1 MTKPHKQLTY
11 ERAYAELSKIL
22 QVLQGQEVGL
32 EELTMYLRRAKE
44 LIQFCQEQ
52 LRLTEN
58 ELETIFTNEE
68 E

>member
-1 MTKPHKQLTY
+1 MSKHKQLTY
-11 ERAYAELSKIL
+11 ELAYAELSKIM

-32 EELTMYLRRAKE
+32 EELTMHLRRAKE

>member
-1 MTKPHKQLTY
+1 MSKQHNQLTY
-11 ERAYAELSKIL
+11 EGAYAELSKIL
-22 QVLQGQEVGL
+22 QILQGQEVGL
-32 EELTMYLRRAKE
+32 EELTVHLRRAKE

-58 ELETIFTNEE
+58 ELETIFTSEE

>member
-1 MTKPHKQLTY
+1 MSKPPKELSY
-11 ERAYAELSKIL
+11 ERAYAELTSIL

-32 EELTMYLRRAKE
+32 EELTLHLRRAKE
-44 LIQFCQEQ
+44 LIQFCQEK

-58 ELETIFTNEE
+58 ELETIFSGEE